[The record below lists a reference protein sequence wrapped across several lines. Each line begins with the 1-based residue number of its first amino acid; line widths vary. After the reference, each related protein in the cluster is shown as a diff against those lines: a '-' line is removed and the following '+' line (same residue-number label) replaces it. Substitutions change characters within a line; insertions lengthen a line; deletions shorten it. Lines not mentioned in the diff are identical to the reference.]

1 MWFIISSSRLIING
15 EEVWQPRLVPALAS
29 DAVPTQF
36 PNVPKYLS
44 KTLPKERKRK
54 SRAPLQEPNRKARTL
69 CQPSQLQ
76 SSQQYQQQTQ
86 EASSVY
92 GDCDSP
98 SGSLT
103 AKTSTFRNLRRP
115 SDYWSEQLFSEE
127 PNTVSYQTV
136 CLSNN
141 TVPPLKFERAVIFE
155 AQTAE
160 GPSVCKV
167 FLRGIPHLESSV
179 GTPSQAED
187 ILRYVDNVPLCAGV
201 GELTEFAVVKIQEK
215 SCQRVENKLYSNKCN
230 GSVLGVS
237 GHPCLSCK
245 YLRKLLTSR
254 MWKARRGKAK
264 TNLTAYTAAKKLRRA
279 LRTLKRK
286 KNRVRTLLDQINQ
299 TRAQN
304 ASISQETFEHTIAKL
319 PPKQQE
325 SVRACF
331 EASERKSLRGYRYG
345 RAWLLECIILRMK
358 SKRLYEHLRRHRTL
372 VLPSRICLFSDSL
385 FRAVKAKALQ
395 MDEMSR
401 HGGLVLDEMKL
412 AAHLDLTASSHIEGF
427 VNLGQHTPEADK
439 HTRAD
444 HGLVLMFQP
453 FMGNWTQIIGK

>member
-1 MWFIISSSRLIING
+1 MARICLRDALNVLYRCLHCRFFFFLSCRFIISSSRLIING

-230 GSVLGVS
+230 GSVLGETFFLLS
-237 GHPCLSCK
+237 GNN
-245 YLRKLLTSR
+245 YLCH
-254 MWKARRGKAK
+254 
-264 TNLTAYTAAKKLRRA
+264 
-279 LRTLKRK
+279 
-286 KNRVRTLLDQINQ
+286 VRTILQVFLDI
-299 TRAQN
+299 
-304 ASISQETFEHTIAKL
+304 L
-319 PPKQQE
+319 
-325 SVRACF
+325 ACPANIF
-331 EASERKSLRGYRYG
+331 
-345 RAWLLECIILRMK
+345 
-358 SKRLYEHLRRHRTL
+358 
-372 VLPSRICLFSDSL
+372 
-385 FRAVKAKALQ
+385 
-395 MDEMSR
+395 
-401 HGGLVLDEMKL
+401 
-412 AAHLDLTASSHIEGF
+412 ASS
-427 VNLGQHTPEADK
+427 
-439 HTRAD
+439 
-444 HGLVLMFQP
+444 
-453 FMGNWTQIIGK
+453 